1 MASGLP
7 WPAWVVNRAQDLNDW
22 FFKQGGRD
30 RLINWLGIDSKI
42 NSGLVEVWAR
52 LKDGWNGGTSF
63 FTRFQLSGWRRLLNE
78 ALSEAVSMATGGFV
92 VLYALA
98 LPALLE
104 FDESKF
110 STGKF
115 AVKFLDVNGNEL
127 GKRGILHNDAVPLS
141 EIPDVLINA
150 TLATEDRR
158 FFDHFGV
165 DLYGTARALA
175 TNIQANE
182 VVQGGS
188 TLTQQ
193 LAKNLFLSSERS
205 IQRKIKEVFLSFLL
219 ESRFTKREIL
229 KMYFDRA
236 YMGGGAFG
244 VEAASQYYFGKSV
257 REVTMPEAAMMAGLF
272 KAPAKYAPHV
282 NLPASRA
289 RTNDV
294 LDNLI
299 EAGFYTAGQVQAARL
314 NPARTID
321 HSNSASPDWF
331 LDWAFDEV
339 QRLAADKGQYVL
351 TARTTVDM
359 GLQRHAEESIS
370 SALAK
375 DGKSMHFNSGAMVVM
390 ETDGA
395 VKAIVGGPDY
405 GDSQF
410 NRATKS
416 RRQPGSSFKVYVY
429 AAALENGYT
438 PETTVRDSSRSCGPR
453 GWSPQ
458 NYGGGYGT
466 GEHMPLYHAL
476 AKSFITVAAEL
487 SFAVG
492 REKVIDM
499 TKRLGIVGVKKT
511 CSMALGDG
519 GITIIEHTGGV
530 ATFANGGKLSKPYGI
545 LDITTS
551 KGELLYSRERDEQP
565 APQAVSR
572 KVAEQMNFMLQKV
585 VTEGTGTAA
594 ALEFTN
600 AAGKTGTSTGPKDA
614 WFVGFTGKY
623 VAGVW
628 IGNDDNHPMTGGQNG
643 VTGGHFAA
651 PIWHSFMAVAHTD
664 MNIAAIPGLE
674 THPAQIAEQQRIAD
688 LRKAEAAANAA
699 AAASAGFTLPGDTSK
714 PSQSVMPFQT
724 RESLKKLASAL
735 RKAGGL
741 GDAPPPVAPNAPNA
755 AAPLTAPPGSPPAP
769 NTGSPPAPP
778 NSAPPPET
786 KPDKRASG
794 PPDPAASAQTG
805 STAAAPPPSASPAT
819 SSAAPPTR
827 EAQRRGAQ

>member
-1 MASGLP
+1 M
-7 WPAWVVNRAQDLNDW
+7 NDW
-22 FFKQGGRD
+22 FLKQGGRD
-30 RLINWLGIDSKI
+30 RFNWLGIDSKI
-42 NSGLVEVWAR
+42 NSILTESWTK
-52 LKDGWNGGTSF
+52 LKEAWNGGNSF
-63 FTRFQLSGWRRLLNE
+63 FIRFQLTGWRRLLNE
-78 ALSEAVSMATGGFV
+78 LLSEGVSLATGGFV

-141 EIPDVLINA
+141 EIPDPLIKA

-158 FFDHFGV
+158 FFEHYGI
-165 DLYGTARALA
+165 DLWGTGRALM
-175 TNIQANE
+175 TNMQANE

-205 IQRKIKEVFLSFLL
+205 FQRKIKEVFLSFLL

-244 VEAASQYYFGKSV
+244 VEAAAQYYFGKSV
-257 REVTMPEAAMMAGLF
+257 REVSMAEAAMMAGLF
-272 KAPAKYAPHV
+272 KAPTKYAPHV

-294 LDNLI
+294 LDNLV
-299 EAGFYTAGQVQAARL
+299 EAGFYSAGQVHQARL
-314 NPARTID
+314 SPAKTID
-321 HSNSASPDWF
+321 HNTTGSPDWF
-331 LDWAFDEV
+331 LDWAYDEI
-339 QRLAADKGQYVL
+339 QRLAEGKGQYVL

-359 GLQRHAEESIS
+359 TLQRRAEE
-370 SALAK
+370 ALNGSVAK
-375 DGKSMHFNSGAMVVM
+375 EGKSMHFNSGAMVVM

-395 VKAIVGGPDY
+395 VKAIVGGQDY
-405 GDSQF
+405 GENQF
-410 NRATKS
+410 NRATKA

-429 AAALENGYT
+429 ATALENGYT
-438 PETTVRDSSRSCGPR
+438 PETSVTDRSRSCGPR

-476 AKSFITVAAEL
+476 AKSFNTVAAEL

-492 REKVIDM
+492 REKVIEM

-519 GITIIEHTGGV
+519 GITVIEHVGGI
-530 ATFANGGKLSKPYGI
+530 ATFANGGKLSRPYGI

-565 APQAVSR
+565 APQVV
-572 KVAEQMNFMLQKV
+572 KPKIAEQMNFMLNKV

-594 ALEFTN
+594 ALDFTN
-600 AAGKTGTSTGPKDA
+600 VAGKTGTSTGPKDA

-628 IGNDDNHPMTGGQNG
+628 IGNDDNHAMAGGHDG

-651 PIWHSFMAVAHTD
+651 PIWHNFMAVAHSD
-664 MNIAAIPGLE
+664 MNIANIPGLQP
-674 THPAQIAEQQRIAD
+674 HPAQIAEQARVAD
-688 LRKAEAAANAA
+688 IKKAEAAAAA
-699 AAASAGFTLPGDTSK
+699 TMSYAQATPVEGASKSTSILPDR
-714 PSQSVMPFQT
+714 T
-724 RESLKKLASAL
+724 RESLKKLATAL

-741 GDAPPPVAPNAPNA
+741 GEPPQPAPATTPNAKPANPGSGPSQGVPP
-755 AAPLTAPPGSPPAP
+755 AAPATPTPPAA
-769 NTGSPPAPP
+769 PAPEPKSDRRATLQGQP
-778 NSAPPPET
+778 NSAATIAPE
-786 KPDKRASG
+786 
-794 PPDPAASAQTG
+794 G
-805 STAAAPPPSASPAT
+805 S
-819 SSAAPPTR
+819 
-827 EAQRRGAQ
+827 RRGGQ